1 MTATLNVVFDLGA
14 VVVTWEP
21 DAIIASVFA
30 DAATQDA
37 VRSKILRHPD
47 WLALDRG
54 TLPLRDAV
62 ARGASRTGL
71 SRADVARFFQQIPPA
86 LVPIPGTLALLQRL
100 KARGHRLFCLSNMHM
115 ASIEHLEQAHGFWEV
130 FEGVVIS
137 CRVNLIKPEPAI
149 YAHLLEKYRLRG
161 EETVFVD
168 DMEVNLAAAAKFGIR
183 TIRFAHPVQCER
195 ELHALG
201 IV

>member
-1 MTATLNVVFDLGA
+1 MNVVFDLGA
-14 VVVTWEP
+14 VVLTWEP

-30 DAATQDA
+30 DPGTQHV
-37 VRSKILRHPD
+37 VRSEILRHSD

-54 TLPLRDAV
+54 TLTLQDAV

-71 SRADVARFFQQIPPA
+71 SGADVARFFQQVPPA
-86 LVPIPGTLALLQRL
+86 LVPIPGTLALLYRL
-100 KARGHRLFCLSNMHM
+100 KASGHRLFCLSNMHV
-115 ASIEHLEQAHGFWEV
+115 ASIEHLERAYGFWEV

-149 YAHLLEKYRLRG
+149 YAYLLEKYRLRG

-183 TIRFAHPVQCER
+183 TIRFAHPAQCES
-195 ELHALG
+195 ELRALG
-201 IV
+201 VV